1 MLKGTHGYRWWP
13 RYQRTSGMYTHI
25 MFKKIYLL
33 FKIQTDKVKVVTN
46 SSDSSQGHLGPQ
58 GPGGHIG
65 PAGPPGPQG
74 STGQPGI
81 KGQLVQFFLK
91 IPFF

>member
-1 MLKGTHGYRWWP
+1 MGTDGGPGAKGPVVCTNI
-13 RYQRTSGMYTHI
+13 S
-25 MFKKIYLL
+25 FL
-33 FKIQTDKVKVVTN
+33 FMIHDKYIWKGHRIADF
-46 SSDSSQGHLGPQ
+46 SESSQGNLGPQ

-81 KGQLVQFFLK
+81 KGQLVNWLYV
-91 IPFF
+91 